1 MKVAFNNINNR
12 KAPGIWQRTFSFK
25 KKEWPDEDNFQKM
38 KIEDSNGG
46 AEYSERLRIL
56 SGREHPEL
64 FLFWLEAYRSKA
76 LKNKGIDYKTKMS
89 ILLTLCKDDAQTTIR
104 RSIARTSGRLNNPG
118 DNLQDVPADRVPLP
132 NTFVFDNIPIVT
144 KLSKF

>member
-1 MKVAFNNINNR
+1 MKVDNG
-12 KAPGIWQRTFSFK
+12 KAPDIRQRTFSFT

-64 FLFWLEAYRSKA
+64 FLFWLENMPIAFGSTDPRNA
-76 LKNKGIDYKTKMS
+76 
-89 ILLTLCKDDAQTTIR
+89 IR
-104 RSIARTSGRLNNPG
+104 RHVKKQKPT
-118 DNLQDVPADRVPLP
+118 
-132 NTFVFDNIPIVT
+132 
-144 KLSKF
+144 